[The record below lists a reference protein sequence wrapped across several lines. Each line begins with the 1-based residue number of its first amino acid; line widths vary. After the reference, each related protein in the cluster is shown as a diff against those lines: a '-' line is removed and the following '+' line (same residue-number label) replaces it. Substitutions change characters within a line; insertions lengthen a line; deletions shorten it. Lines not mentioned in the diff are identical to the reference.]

1 MTPKEKAKEL
11 VYKFSQVIPPSKYE
25 AYEDGVK
32 IDFDYEN
39 AKQCALI
46 TVDEILEVINE
57 TMVLVDI
64 ESDYDYWQEVK
75 IDLT

>member
-1 MTPKEKAKEL
+1 MTPKDKAKEL

-32 IDFDYEN
+32 INFDYEN

-46 TVDEILEVINE
+46 AVDE
-57 TMVLVDI
+57 MI
-64 ESDYDYWQEVK
+64 EESIGYLSIVRNKYWKKVK
-75 IDLT
+75 REIEKL